1 MSMTR
6 RGFLSLA
13 AAQLAAAGLLKAA
26 QGRSIERLGVQLY
39 TVRDMMA
46 KDFEGTL
53 AQVAALG
60 YKEVEFAGYY
70 KQSPQNVKAVLSRH
84 GLTSP
89 STHIDYASLGEG
101 FPAVVE
107 ASATIGHRYIVN
119 PFLDEEMRKQPD
131 VWKRVA
137 ATFNRAGE
145 ISKKAQIQFA
155 YHNHHFEFV
164 PVNGTM
170 PYEVLLKECDPELVK
185 MELDLCWITVAR
197 QDPLTYFKR
206 YPGRFP
212 LVHVKGLK
220 KLPDGPAPAPFD
232 QAIPNI
238 TDVGAADIIDW
249 KRIFAA
255 SEQAGIRHYFVE
267 HDQPPSPLD
276 SLQTSARYLS
286 ALRF

>member
-1 MSMTR
+1 MKTSR
-6 RGFLSLA
+6 RGFLGQA

-26 QGRSIERLGVQLY
+26 QGRSIDRLGAQLY
-39 TVRDMMA
+39 TVRDLMA

-53 AQVAALG
+53 AKVAGLG

-70 KQSPQNVKAVLSRH
+70 KQTPQDVKATLSRH

-89 STHIDYASLGEG
+89 STHIDYASLGDG
-101 FPAVVE
+101 FAAVVE

-131 VWKRVA
+131 VWQRVA

-164 PVNGTM
+164 PVKGQM
-170 PYEVLLKECDPELVK
+170 PYDLLLKECDPDLVK

-212 LVHVKGLK
+212 LVHVKGLR
-220 KLPDGPAPAPFD
+220 KLPDAPAPAPFE

-238 TDVGAADIIDW
+238 TDVGSNDIIDW

-255 SEQAGIRHYFVE
+255 SEQAGIKHYFVE

>member
-1 MSMTR
+1 MKTSR
-6 RGFLSLA
+6 RGFLGQA

-26 QGRSIERLGVQLY
+26 QGRSIDRLGAQLY
-39 TVRDMMA
+39 TVRDLMA

-53 AQVAALG
+53 AKVAGLG

-70 KQSPQNVKAVLSRH
+70 KQTPQDVKATLSRH

-89 STHIDYASLGEG
+89 STHIDYASLGDG
-101 FPAVVE
+101 FAAVVE

-131 VWKRVA
+131 VWQRVA

-164 PVNGTM
+164 PVKGQM
-170 PYEVLLKECDPELVK
+170 PYDLLLKECDPDLVK

-212 LVHVKGLK
+212 LVHVKGLR
-220 KLPDGPAPAPFD
+220 KLPDAPAPAPFE

-238 TDVGAADIIDW
+238 TDVGSNDIIDW

-255 SEQAGIRHYFVE
+255 SEQAGITHYFVE

>member
-1 MSMTR
+1 MNITR
-6 RGFLSLA
+6 RGFLGQA
-13 AAQLAAAGLLKAA
+13 AAQVAAAGLLKAA
-26 QGRSIERLGVQLY
+26 QGRSIEKLGAQLY
-39 TVRDMMA
+39 TVRDLMA

-53 AQVAALG
+53 AKVAGLG
-60 YKEVEFAGYY
+60 YKEVEFGGYY
-70 KQSPQNVKAVLSRH
+70 KQPPKDVKAILSRH

-89 STHIDYASLGEG
+89 STHIDYASLGDG

-131 VWKRVA
+131 VWQRVA

-164 PVNGTM
+164 PVKGQL
-170 PYEVLLKECDPELVK
+170 PYDVLLTECDRDLVK
-185 MELDLCWITVAR
+185 MELDLCWITVAG

-276 SLQTSARYLS
+276 SLQASARYLS
-286 ALRF
+286 AL